1 MSFFGANLLSNIQL
15 ARTLEAQI
23 AANHSVFKVLLS
35 ALDQF
40 KIIYRPLSPPLT
52 IVFVLFVLFFT
63 SVSLADDSAHK
74 AKIEKLK
81 QLQGK
86 IQSVEHSLN
95 DAKSK
100 KKSTNS
106 ILRDTERSIGESARR
121 LRVLDGRL
129 VRHRQQLAKLEE
141 SRQQEKS
148 ALDRHRVVLEK
159 QIRAAYAMGRQERLK
174 ILLNQ
179 QDPIKLSRVMT
190 YYDYLNA
197 ERTKQMS
204 AIAEMLNQL
213 ESLERKISAE
223 EARLLALKE
232 REEAERLALE
242 RAREAREKALLAIDN
257 TIKDKSQ
264 QMRHLKQDEERLQQV
279 LADLQQALTSLSQEV
294 FEDRPFKKLRG
305 KLPWPAKGRIAASF
319 GSSKQVG
326 NLRWDGVLI
335 RAAEGNEIRAI
346 HHGRI
351 AFADWLRGFGL
362 LIIIDHGEGY
372 MSLYG
377 HNQSLFK
384 ETGEWVEPGEVVAL
398 VGNSGGLRK
407 PSLYF
412 GIRYNG
418 KAVNPRRWCQKQ
430 KGSKV
435 GATIQDDSLLISA
448 R

>member
-1 MSFFGANLLSNIQL
+1 MS
-15 ARTLEAQI
+15 
-23 AANHSVFKVLLS
+23 V
-35 ALDQF
+35 LDQF
-40 KIIYRPLSPPLT
+40 KVMYQPIIASLSLILMFFAPH
-52 IVFVLFVLFFT
+52 FVLANQV
-63 SVSLADDSAHK
+63 DDDAHK

-86 IQSVEHSLN
+86 ILRVEQSLN
-95 DAKSK
+95 DAKIE
-100 KKSTNS
+100 KKSTSS
-106 ILRDTERSIGESARR
+106 ILRDTERSIGDSARR
-121 LRVLDGRL
+121 LRVLEGRL
-129 VRHRQQLAKLEE
+129 SRKRQQLVELENR
-141 SRQQEKS
+141 RQREQKQ
-148 ALDRHRVVLEK
+148 LGRHREVLEK

-179 QDPIKLSRVMT
+179 QDPVKLSRVMT

-197 ERTKQMS
+197 ERTVQMS

-213 ESLERKISAE
+213 ESIERDISAE
-223 EARLLALKE
+223 EAQLLSLKTK
-232 REEAERLALE
+232 EEAERLVLE
-242 RAREAREKALLAIDN
+242 RAREEREEALLALNN

-279 LADLQQALTSLSQEV
+279 LADLQRTMADLSQEV
-294 FEDRPFKKLRG
+294 FEDRPFKKLQG
-305 KLPWPAKGRIAASF
+305 KMSWPTKGRIAASF
-319 GSSKQVG
+319 GSAKQVG

-335 RAAEGNEIRAI
+335 RAPEGKEIRAI

-384 ETGEWVEPGEVVAL
+384 EAGEWVEPGEVVAL

-418 KAVNPRRWCQKQ
+418 KAVNPRRWCKKQ

-435 GATIQDDSLLISA
+435 GATIQGGGLLPMEFKLSS

>member
-1 MSFFGANLLSNIQL
+1 MVW
-15 ARTLEAQI
+15 
-23 AANHSVFKVLLS
+23 SV
-35 ALDQF
+35 LDQF
-40 KIIYRPLSPPLT
+40 KIMYRLIIASLAPIL
-52 IVFVLFVLFFT
+52 VLFAPYFALANQ
-63 SVSLADDSAHK
+63 ADDDTHK
-74 AKIEKLK
+74 EKIEKLK

-86 IQSVEHSLN
+86 ILRVEQSLN
-95 DAKSK
+95 DAKVE
-100 KKSTNS
+100 KKSASS
-106 ILRDTERSIGESARR
+106 ILRDTERSIGDSARR
-121 LRVLDGRL
+121 LRVLEGRL
-129 VRHRQQLAKLEE
+129 SRKRQQLAELE
-141 SRQQEKS
+141 SKRQQEHKQ
-148 ALDRHRVVLEK
+148 LGRHRAVLER

-179 QDPIKLSRVMT
+179 QDPVKLSRVMT

-197 ERTKQMS
+197 ERTEQMS

-213 ESLERKISAE
+213 ESIEREISAE
-223 EARLLALKE
+223 EARLLSIKSKEEAERQVLERARVE
-232 REEAERLALE
+232 REEALLALN
-242 RAREAREKALLAIDN
+242 N

-279 LADLQQALTSLSQEV
+279 LADLQQAMADLSQEV

-305 KLPWPAKGRIAASF
+305 KMPWPTKGRIAASF
-319 GSSKQVG
+319 GSAKQVG

-335 RAAEGNEIRAI
+335 RAPEGKEIRAI

-362 LIIIDHGEGY
+362 LIIIDHGDGY

-384 ETGEWVEPGEVVAL
+384 EAGEWVEPGEVVAL

-418 KAVNPRRWCQKQ
+418 KAVNPRRWCKKQ

-435 GATIQDDSLLISA
+435 GASIQDESLFSIGFKLSS

>member
-1 MSFFGANLLSNIQL
+1 LS
-15 ARTLEAQI
+15 
-23 AANHSVFKVLLS
+23 V
-35 ALDQF
+35 LDQF
-40 KIIYRPLSPPLT
+40 KVMYQPIIASLSLILMFFAPH
-52 IVFVLFVLFFT
+52 FVLANQV
-63 SVSLADDSAHK
+63 DDDAHK

-86 IQSVEHSLN
+86 ILRVEQSLN
-95 DAKSK
+95 DAKIE
-100 KKSTNS
+100 KKSTSS
-106 ILRDTERSIGESARR
+106 ILRDTERSIGDSARR
-121 LRVLDGRL
+121 LRVLEGRL
-129 VRHRQQLAKLEE
+129 SRKRQQLVELENR
-141 SRQQEKS
+141 RQREQKQ
-148 ALDRHRVVLEK
+148 LGRHREVLEK

-179 QDPIKLSRVMT
+179 QDPVKLSRVMT

-197 ERTKQMS
+197 ERTVQMS

-213 ESLERKISAE
+213 ESIERDISAE
-223 EARLLALKE
+223 EAQLLSLKTK
-232 REEAERLALE
+232 EEAERLVLE
-242 RAREAREKALLAIDN
+242 RAREEREEALLALNN

-279 LADLQQALTSLSQEV
+279 LADLQRTMADLSQEV
-294 FEDRPFKKLRG
+294 FEDRPFKKLQG
-305 KLPWPAKGRIAASF
+305 KMSWPTKGRIAASF
-319 GSSKQVG
+319 GSAKQVG

-335 RAAEGNEIRAI
+335 RAPEGKEIRAI

-384 ETGEWVEPGEVVAL
+384 EAGEWVEPGEVVAL

-418 KAVNPRRWCQKQ
+418 KAVNPRRWCKKQ

-435 GATIQDDSLLISA
+435 GATIQGRGLLPMGFKLSS

>member
-1 MSFFGANLLSNIQL
+1 ML
-15 ARTLEAQI
+15 
-23 AANHSVFKVLLS
+23 
-35 ALDQF
+35 
-40 KIIYRPLSPPLT
+40 
-52 IVFVLFVLFFT
+52 VLFAPNFAPADQ
-63 SVSLADDSAHK
+63 ADDDTHK
-74 AKIEKLK
+74 TKIEKLK

-86 IQSVEHSLN
+86 ILRIEQSLN
-95 DAKSK
+95 DAKIE
-100 KKSTNS
+100 KKSASS
-106 ILRDTERSIGESARR
+106 ILRDTERSIGDSARR
-121 LRVLDGRL
+121 LRVLEGRL
-129 VRHRQQLAKLEE
+129 SRKRQQLAELE
-141 SRQQEKS
+141 SKRQQEHKR
-148 ALDRHRVVLEK
+148 LDRHREVLK
-159 QIRAAYAMGRQERLK
+159 RQIRAAYAMGRQERLK

-179 QDPIKLSRVMT
+179 QDPVKLSRVMT

-197 ERTKQMS
+197 ERTEQMS

-213 ESLERKISAE
+213 ELVEREISAE
-223 EARLLALKE
+223 EAQLLSIKSK
-232 REEAERLALE
+232 EEAERQVLE
-242 RAREAREKALLAIDN
+242 GAREAREAALLALNN

-279 LADLQQALTSLSQEV
+279 LADLQQTMADLSQEV
-294 FEDRPFKKLRG
+294 FEDRPFRKLRG
-305 KLPWPAKGRIAASF
+305 QMSWPTKGRIAASF
-319 GSSKQVG
+319 GSAKQVG

-335 RAAEGNEIRAI
+335 RAPEGKEIRAI

-384 ETGEWVEPGEVVAL
+384 EAGEWVEPGEVVAL

-418 KAVNPRRWCQKQ
+418 KAVNPRRWCKKQ

-435 GATIQDDSLLISA
+435 GATIQDESLFSIGFKLSS
-448 R
+448 